1 MFWFLNLKNRNFTNV
16 LFMITLFHWWNLP
29 NSPIH
34 FEISRKRKVVKINSN
49 FRKYFSVDQKT
60 CLTYVNSSANPTAL
74 SQALHW
80 SFEDFIRKIKSHR
93 YQFKVQITTLNE
105 EIQFCM
111 SYKSSIVNTHTL
123 RKEELCKWGWLYNFR
138 QQYLVFT

>member
-1 MFWFLNLKNRNFTNV
+1 MFWFLNLINRNFTNV

-93 YQFKVQITTLNE
+93 YQFKVQINTLHWT
-105 EIQFCM
+105 
-111 SYKSSIVNTHTL
+111 K
-123 RKEELCKWGWLYNFR
+123 KYNFAWVTNR
-138 QQYLVFT
+138 QLWIPTHYEKKSYVSGGGSTISGNNI